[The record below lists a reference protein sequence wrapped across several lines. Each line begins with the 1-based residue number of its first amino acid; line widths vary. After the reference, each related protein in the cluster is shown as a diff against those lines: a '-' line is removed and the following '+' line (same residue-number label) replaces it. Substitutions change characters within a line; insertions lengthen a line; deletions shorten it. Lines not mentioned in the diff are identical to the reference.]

1 MVSTMFEEELRRLME
16 REEEL
21 LEQQEAV
28 LI

>member
-1 MVSTMFEEELRRLME
+1 MFEEELRRLME
-16 REEEL
+16 REEDL

>member
-1 MVSTMFEEELRRLME
+1 MVSTVFEEELRRLME
-16 REEEL
+16 REEDL

>member
-16 REEEL
+16 REEDL